1 MPGAAIAP
9 CSTTAPL
16 LVKRLSVRP
25 AATLVFFAALWF
37 ELCRHLSGEWSVN
50 EQYNYGWFVPFF
62 TLFLFWLRWENRP
75 EPEIGGQRTEARSQ
89 SEEFRISA
97 VAAAIS
103 CLLLLLPL
111 RLFEIGNP
119 DWRPLGWAHAAVVA
133 TLTLLYIW
141 SRGGGATWL
150 RHFAFPIG
158 FFFVAVP
165 WVTPIEAPVI
175 QGLMRVIAALAS
187 ETANLFGIPAA
198 LEGNLIRVS
207 TGLVGVNEACSGVR
221 SLQTA
226 LMIGLLFGELKRLW
240 ISRRIALLFA
250 AVAIAFVGNYARA
263 FFLVWIAATQ
273 NVSAIERWHDFA
285 GYSIVAAVF
294 VGSLGL
300 AYLLGKSELRAET
313 SEVRDQ
319 KTQDRRGRFESRI
332 SNLEFPRFSFLI
344 CALAWLIAVEVGST
358 GWYRA
363 HERNLVASTPWTVHW
378 PESASDFHP
387 LKLDEEVRRTLRF
400 DEGEAAS
407 WNCPPIESIET
418 VNYPTVAGSPRVT
431 CFAYFFRWKPGRN
444 SALLANLHRPDVCLP
459 AIGWEQV
466 ADNGVRQYSAA
477 PSFVL
482 PFRHF
487 EFRHGTKQDPAQQVA
502 HAFYCLWEDRAPL
515 GTVTV
520 SRLPQMTTSPST
532 WTRGERVRAVLEGR
546 RHLGQQVM
554 EVVLLTRGVIDQ
566 NEAQAD
572 FAALLP
578 KLVVVTPAESH

>member
-1 MPGAAIAP
+1 MPGAAIALSP
-9 CSTTAPL
+9 TTIP
-16 LVKRLSVRP
+16 LSVRGFSVR
-25 AATLVFFAALWF
+25 AAAALVFFAALWF
-37 ELCRHLSGEWSVN
+37 VLCWHLSGEWSVN
-50 EQYNYGWFVPFF
+50 AQYNYGWFVPFF
-62 TLFLFWLRWENRP
+62 ALLLFWLRWEDRP
-75 EPEIGGQRTEARSQ
+75 KAEVGGQKSEGSSQRSV
-89 SEEFRISA
+89 A
-97 VAAAIS
+97 VLVAIFA
-103 CLLLLLPL
+103 LLLLFPI

-119 DWRPLGWAHAAVVA
+119 DWRPLSWAHAAVVA

-141 SRGGGATWL
+141 YRGGATWL

-165 WVTPIEAPVI
+165 WVTPMEAPII

-187 ETANLFGIPAA
+187 ETANLFGIPAR

-226 LMIGLLFGELKRLW
+226 LMIGLLFGEVKRLS
-240 ISRRIALLFA
+240 ISRRIALLLA
-250 AVAIAFVGNYARA
+250 AAAIAFAGNCARA

-273 NVSAIERWHDFA
+273 NVLAIDRWHDFA

-300 AYLLGKSELRAET
+300 AAWLGKKRSEI
-313 SEVRDQ
+313 
-319 KTQDRRGRFESRI
+319 RGQRPEIKRHGPDEADSNLESRI
-332 SNLEFPRFSFLI
+332 SNLEFPRFSFVI
-344 CALAWLIAVEVGST
+344 CALVWLVAVEVGST
-358 GWYRA
+358 WWYRA
-363 HERNLVASTPWTVHW
+363 HERNLVTSPPWTVHW
-378 PESASDFHP
+378 PESAPDFHL

-407 WNCPPIESIET
+407 WNCPPIESVET
-418 VNYPTVAGSPRVT
+418 VDHAASPRIT

-459 AIGWEQV
+459 ATGWEQV
-466 ADNGVRQYSAA
+466 ADNGVRQYSAVA
-477 PSFVL
+477 SFVL

-487 EFRHGTKQDPAQQVA
+487 EFRHGTKEDPAQQVA
-502 HAFYCLWEDRAPL
+502 HAFYCLWEDRAP
-515 GTVTV
+515 GTVAA
-520 SRLPQMTTSPST
+520 SQPRMLSGMTTSPST

-554 EVVLLTRGVIDQ
+554 EVVLRARGVIDQ

-578 KLVVVTPAESH
+578 KLIVVAPAESH

>member
-62 TLFLFWLRWENRP
+62 TLFLFWLRWEDRP
-75 EPEIGGQRTEARSQ
+75 EPEIRGQRTEARSQ

-97 VAAAIS
+97 IAAAIC

-119 DWRPLGWAHAAVVA
+119 DWRPLGWVHAAVVA
-133 TLTLLYIW
+133 MLTLLYIW
-141 SRGGGATWL
+141 SRGGATWL

-187 ETANLFGIPAA
+187 ETANLFGIPAE

-226 LMIGLLFGELKRLW
+226 LMIGLLLGELKRLS
-240 ISRRIALLFA
+240 ISRRTALLFA
-250 AVAIAFVGNYARA
+250 AAAIAFVGNYARA

-273 NVSAIERWHDFA
+273 NVSVIERWHDFA

-300 AYLLGKSELRAET
+300 AYLLGKSEI
-313 SEVRDQ
+313 RDQ
-319 KTQDRRGRFESRI
+319 KTEDRRGRFESRI

-344 CALAWLIAVEVGST
+344 CALAWLVAVEVGST

-363 HERNLVASTPWTVHW
+363 HERNLVASTEWHVHW
-378 PESASDFHP
+378 PESAPDFHP

-400 DEGEAAS
+400 DEGKAAS

-418 VNYPTVAGSPRVT
+418 VNPPAVAGSPRVT

-477 PSFVL
+477 ASFVL

-502 HAFYCLWEDRAPL
+502 HAFYCLWEDRAPP
-515 GTVTV
+515 GTVAA

-546 RHLGQQVM
+546 RNLGQQVM
-554 EVVLLTRGVIDQ
+554 EVVLRTRGIDQ